1 MKKLALIIG
10 ISSLLFLMIRTYYTI
25 KKNLIF
31 YSVYYAQNLE
41 HDPSYNPTMAMIIDN
56 LDYISRPENDLIK
69 YDFDGHNTVYNL
81 KYNIRLTGSIEEYM
95 LFHVRDI
102 YYFTG
107 KGEFLEFRVLASDTS
122 LSDNS
127 KERREEGEKFV
138 NELLQSIID
147 IQPSPPQGQNLQWLF
162 NITYGKRFQ

>member
-1 MKKLALIIG
+1 MKKFALIIG

-41 HDPSYNPTMAMIIDN
+41 HDPSYNPTMAMIVDN

-69 YDFDGHNTVYNL
+69 YDFDGHSTIHST
-81 KYNIRLTGSIEEYM
+81 KYKIFLTGSIEEYM
-95 LFHVRDI
+95 LFHDNNI
-102 YYFTG
+102 YSFTG
-107 KGEFLEFRVLASDTS
+107 QGEFSEFRVVGNDP
-122 LSDNS
+122 NPFENFE
-127 KERREEGEKFV
+127 ERREEGEKFV